1 MKILITGTHFTPAQ
15 AVIEQLKKDPKIEI
29 VYLGRKSTREG
40 DKSPS
45 AESYVLPKMRVRFIP
60 FIAGRLQ
67 RSFTFYT
74 IPSLLKIPLGLLQA
88 LYLLV
93 EEQPDVI
100 LSFGGY
106 VAVPVVIA
114 GWLLSIPIII
124 HEQTLIPGLAN
135 KISFLFA
142 DKIAVSFKV
151 HDFSKSP
158 KAVLTGNPL
167 RQEVLLAQ
175 QNSHFSDHELA
186 KIVNVAKQH
195 TLPVIFIS
203 GGNQGSHII
212 NQTILMVLD
221 ELAESACIIHQTG
234 DSKFQDFERLIV
246 LKKNMQ
252 YPDRY
257 YPTKW
262 IDAHDIGKLFNKV
275 DLAVGRAG
283 INTLT
288 ELAYFA
294 KPIIVIPIPYL
305 EEQIVNARFF
315 ERMGM
320 AKIIDQKNLTSD
332 RLLFFIK
339 AILKE
344 LPKYQIKAQ
353 KAKELVIKDAASR
366 LATETLVLAKKYD

>member
-15 AVIEQLKKDPKIEI
+15 AVIEQLKKDSKIEI

-45 AESYVLPKMRVRFIP
+45 AESHTLPKMGVRFIP
-60 FIAGRLQ
+60 LVAGRLQ
-67 RSFTFYT
+67 RSLTFYT

-93 EEQPDVI
+93 KEQPDVI

-114 GWLLSIPIII
+114 GWLFSIPIII

-142 DKIAVSFKV
+142 DKIAISFKA
-151 HDFSKSP
+151 HDFYRSP
-158 KAVLTGNPL
+158 KTVVTGNPL
-167 RQEVLLAQ
+167 RQEVLLAKH
-175 QNSHFSDHELA
+175 NSHFSDHELE
-186 KIVNVAKQH
+186 KIINIARQNK
-195 TLPVIFIS
+195 LPVILIS
-203 GGNQGSHII
+203 GGNQGSHVI
-212 NQTILMVLD
+212 NQTISMVLD
-221 ELAESACIIHQTG
+221 ELTELACIIHQTG

-246 LKKNMQ
+246 LKKNLQ

-262 IDAHDIGKLFNKV
+262 IEAHNIGKLFNKV

-294 KPIIVIPIPYL
+294 KPTIVIPIPYL
-305 EEQIVNARFF
+305 REQVINARFF

-320 AKIIDQKNLTSD
+320 VKTIGQKDLTSD
-332 RLLFFIK
+332 RLLVFIK
-339 AILKE
+339 TILKE
-344 LPKYQIKAQ
+344 LPDYQIKAQ
-353 KAKELVIKDAASR
+353 KVRELVIKDAASR
-366 LATETLVLAKKYD
+366 LATETLILARKYD